1 MFRAFVA
8 VLPPEKG
15 EKIVTR
21 KRPPGHE
28 SQAGA
33 VSFFEIKKQN
43 YVYYPV
49 IRLENKISAKNGFHF
64 CRVLFCCVFD
74 SVDVILNFGE

>member
-8 VLPPEKG
+8 VLPPKKG

-21 KRPPGHE
+21 KHPPGHE

-43 YVYYPV
+43 YVYY
-49 IRLENKISAKNGFHF
+49 
-64 CRVLFCCVFD
+64 LFLREDRFM
-74 SVDVILNFGE
+74 

>member
-21 KRPPGHE
+21 KHPPGHE

-43 YVYYPV
+43 YVYY
-49 IRLENKISAKNGFHF
+49 
-64 CRVLFCCVFD
+64 LFLREDRFM
-74 SVDVILNFGE
+74 

>member
-1 MFRAFVA
+1 MFRAFAA
-8 VLPPEKG
+8 VLPPKRG
-15 EKIVTR
+15 KKIVTQ

-43 YVYYPV
+43 FVYYPV
-49 IRLENKISAKNGFHF
+49 IRLGKVKE
-64 CRVLFCCVFD
+64 
-74 SVDVILNFGE
+74 